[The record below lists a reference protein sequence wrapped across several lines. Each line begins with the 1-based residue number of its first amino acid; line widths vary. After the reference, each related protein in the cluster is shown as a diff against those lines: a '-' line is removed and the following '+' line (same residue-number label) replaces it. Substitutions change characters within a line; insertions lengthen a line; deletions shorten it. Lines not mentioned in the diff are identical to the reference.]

1 MMLTSYSFSEAQ
13 INRLFPFYI
22 LINKN
27 MEISS
32 LGKSLYKICGF
43 QKPRN
48 ISQFFSISSPKNQI
62 NVFDDLVAIQNQ
74 LVVLQLFIDK
84 KLRLRGQFQYLENSD
99 EVLFVG
105 SPSSSSL
112 EQVKENKLLT
122 GEYAKNNRLVNAVN
136 TGQIR
141 GIRKQLDGSIAAI
154 ATMSKC
160 QKNELQ
166 IGNRSD
172 YDSFL
177 FSNQSIDPHI
187 RINYNGDFLYHNL
200 AASHLDFLNYE
211 DKTYPI
217 HFFFKLIV
225 RKIAEKKGSWS
236 FEASSDKFHY
246 SFVCQGIPLEGII
259 NVYARDITISK
270 KCKLE
275 LEKLSFIVQE
285 TLNLVITT
293 DSNGKIDWVNKSF
306 EEISGYK
313 LSEVKGKKPGDFLQ
327 GEDTNLETVA
337 YMRQQIK
344 DSKSFACEVYN
355 YNKSGEGYWVRIK
368 GQSILDKNGKA
379 IKYFAIQED
388 ITRYKSIQEDI
399 QKSEKKYR
407 DLVDNSL
414 TVIIKHNLDGKI
426 LTSNPMAEKIFGY
439 SQSEQ
444 INHNISEFISKD
456 EKHLFKENYLKN
468 IKENKTSTGIIKVL
482 TKKGKTVYTL
492 YNNYLFEEA
501 GKEPVIISSSVDI
514 TKRVLMEKKLKR
526 SKKATEV
533 LAKSKHNFLANM
545 SHEIRTPMNAI
556 IGMSRQLQKSSLN
569 DDQRSYLDIIE
580 TASENLLFII
590 NDILDLSKL
599 KVNKMFLDK
608 IAFKLEVVI
617 NRALKVMAHK
627 AEEKGIQLT
636 NSYFDAKLSPVLIGD
651 PHRINQILLNILSNA
666 IKFTEVGG
674 VDICCN
680 VLKDN
685 GASQYLEIKI
695 TDTGIGMTPN
705 FLKKIFKKFTQ
716 EYEAN
721 KENIGGTG
729 LGMAITKSLVGRMGG
744 KITVESKIDLGT
756 TIRITFTLDKADE
769 LDLKSKNSVV
779 LSSANLKGK
788 KILVVDDNRMNRM
801 VAKVILKD
809 YDVIISEAINGEEAV
824 NYLKNNPCD
833 LVLMDIQ
840 MPVLNGYQAS
850 EVIRKELKLD
860 IPIIA
865 LTANAMKGEK
875 EKCLEFGMNDYLSK
889 PFDEESFL
897 QVIGTCVGN
906 PFVSPS

>member
-1 MMLTSYSFSEAQ
+1 MLNSYSFSKAQ

-32 LGKSLYKICGF
+32 LGKSLHKICDF

-62 NVFDDLVAIQNQ
+62 NVFDDLIAIQNQ
-74 LVVLQLFIDK
+74 FVVLQLFIDK
-84 KLRLRGQFQYLENSD
+84 KLILRGQFQYLENSD
-99 EVLFVG
+99 EILFVG

-112 EQVKENKLLT
+112 EQVKENKLFI
-122 GEYAKNNRLVNAVN
+122 GDYAKNNRLVNAVN

-141 GIRKQLDGSIAAI
+141 GIRKQLDGPIAAI

-177 FSNQSIDPHI
+177 FSKQSIDPHI
-187 RINYNGDFLYHNL
+187 RINYNGDLLYHNP
-200 AASHLDFLNYE
+200 AASHIDFLNYE

-217 HFFFKLIV
+217 HLFFKLIV
-225 RKIAEKKGSWS
+225 RKIAEKKESWS
-236 FEASSDKFHY
+236 FEASSNKVQY
-246 SFVCQGIPLEGII
+246 SFDCVDVPLEGVI
-259 NVYARDITISK
+259 NVYARDITNSK
-270 KCKLE
+270 KQQLE

-285 TLNLVITT
+285 TLNMVVIT
-293 DSNGKIDWVNKSF
+293 DSSGKIDWVNRAF
-306 EEISGYK
+306 EQISGYK
-313 LSEVKGKKPGDFLQ
+313 FSEVKGKKPGSFLQ
-327 GEDTNLETVA
+327 GEDTSLETVA

-344 DSKSFACEVYN
+344 DAKPFACEVYN
-355 YNKSGEGYWVRIK
+355 YNKSGEGYWIRIK
-368 GQSILDKNGKA
+368 GQSIFDKNGKA
-379 IKYFAIQED
+379 INHFAIQED
-388 ITRYKSIQEDI
+388 ITRYKSIQQDI

-407 DLVDNSL
+407 DVVDNSL
-414 TVIIKHNLDGKI
+414 TMIITHNLDGKI
-426 LTSNPMAEKIFGY
+426 LTSNPVAEKIYGY

-444 INHNISEFISKD
+444 INHNISEFIPEDK
-456 EKHLFKENYLKN
+456 KLHFKEHYLKN
-468 IKENKTSTGIIKVL
+468 IIKNKISTGILKVK
-482 TKKGKTVYTL
+482 TKKGKIVYTL
-492 YNNYLFEEA
+492 YNNFLFEEA
-501 GKEPVIISSSVDI
+501 GKEPFVMSSSVDI
-514 TKRVLMEKKLKR
+514 TKHVLLEKKLKR
-526 SKKATEV
+526 AKKVTEV
-533 LAKSKHNFLANM
+533 LAQSKHNFLANM

-599 KVNKMFLDK
+599 EVNKMFLEK

-617 NRALKVMAHK
+617 DGALKVMAYK
-627 AEEKGIQLT
+627 AQEKGIQLT
-636 NSYFDAKLSPVLIGD
+636 KSYFDAKLSPVLIGD
-651 PHRINQILLNILSNA
+651 PHRINQILLNVLSNA

-674 VDICCN
+674 VDICCT

-685 GASQYLEIKI
+685 GTSQYLEIKI
-695 TDTGIGMTPN
+695 TDTGIGMAPK
-705 FLKKIFKKFTQ
+705 FLKTIFKKFTQ

-721 KENIGGTG
+721 AENFGGTG
-729 LGMAITKSLVGRMGG
+729 LGMAITKSLVGKMEG
-744 KITVESKIDLGT
+744 KISVESKINVGT

-769 LDLKSKNSVV
+769 LDLKTKNSVV
-779 LSSANLKGK
+779 VTSANLKGK

-850 EVIRKELKLD
+850 KVIRQELKLD

-875 EKCLEFGMNDYLSK
+875 EKCLEFGMNDYVSK

-906 PFVSPS
+906 PVVSLS